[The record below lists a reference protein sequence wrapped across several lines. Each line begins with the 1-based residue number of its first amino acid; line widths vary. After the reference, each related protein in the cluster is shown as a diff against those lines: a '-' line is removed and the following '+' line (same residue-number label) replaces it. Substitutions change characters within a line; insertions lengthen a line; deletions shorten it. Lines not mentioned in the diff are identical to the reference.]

1 MIEGVKFVLTM
12 LLVFA
17 ATIGFALVVQ
27 APRRG
32 LMITGLIGA
41 TSYLPYA
48 LMLTA
53 RQNQYYGIFL
63 ATLLVCFLGMVFAR
77 IKHIPANI
85 LIIPSLVLYFPGQQA
100 YKMMVNLFDMDLHA
114 FISNTAAFAKISL
127 AIYAGFIIIN
137 ITFPGLWRTWL
148 QFKTR
153 LSNRQGN

>member
-1 MIEGVKFVLTM
+1 MMDIVTFVATM
-12 LLVFA
+12 FLVFA

-32 LMITGLIGA
+32 LVITGIIGA
-41 TSYLPYA
+41 TSYLPYT
-48 LMLTA
+48 LCLSTSK
-53 RQNQYYGIFL
+53 NQYYGIFL
-63 ATLLVCFLGMVFAR
+63 ATLLVCFMGMLFAR

-127 AIYAGFIIIN
+127 AIYAGFIIVN
-137 ITFPGLWRTWL
+137 ITFPGLWRYWL
-148 QFKTR
+148 QVKSRWT
-153 LSNRQGN
+153 SHQE